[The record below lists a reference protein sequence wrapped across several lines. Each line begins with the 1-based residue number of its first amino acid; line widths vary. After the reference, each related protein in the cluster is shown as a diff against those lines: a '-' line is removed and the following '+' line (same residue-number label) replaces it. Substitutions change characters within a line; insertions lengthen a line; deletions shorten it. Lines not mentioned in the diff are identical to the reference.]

1 MTTNQT
7 ATMEEVTIKTELD
20 EFQVEL
26 AVARHEALNNKKA
39 VDTNIINILIG
50 LIECN
55 PELLEG
61 IESNTIPALS
71 DIELEV
77 QNEVVSLVKEKDWQ
91 GLFNLSDHEF
101 IDF

>member
-1 MTTNQT
+1 MNNTNQT
-7 ATMEEVTIKTELD
+7 VTIETELD
-20 EFQVEL
+20 EFQVKL
-26 AVARHEALNNKKA
+26 AVVRHEAMNNKKA

-71 DIELEV
+71 DIELEA
-77 QNEVVSLVKEKDWQ
+77 QNEVVSLIKEKDWQ
-91 GLFNLSDHEF
+91 GLFNLSDFGF
-101 IDF
+101 IYLDS

>member
-1 MTTNQT
+1 MLNTNKS
-7 ATMEEVTIKTELD
+7 AMEQVTIKTDLD

-26 AVARHEALNNKKA
+26 AIARHEAMNNKKA

-55 PELLEG
+55 PQLLEG